1 MTVTSGQQVSERKL
15 EKAAHLE
22 EKQETDGRILT
33 QIYQVNREQLW
44 TWKEGPHSRVDKCS
58 MRTHMLGQT
67 QAQTDA

>member
-33 QIYQVNREQLW
+33 QIYRVNREQLW
-44 TWKEGPHSRVDKCS
+44 T
-58 MRTHMLGQT
+58 
-67 QAQTDA
+67 